1 MIHSWSIEILPSH
14 NSLCIQLAKMAD
26 VCVCEILKHIY
37 HSYYIFVLRKE
48 IVIILDNWVMDK
60 VGTCKL
66 YPGINTYWTIGK
78 WIELEHV
85 NCIQGSTHI
94 VGLG

>member
-1 MIHSWSIEILPSH
+1 
-14 NSLCIQLAKMAD
+14 MAD

-37 HSYYIFVLRKE
+37 HLYYIFVLRKE

-66 YPGINTYWTIGK
+66 YPGINTYCRVRVICMYVCIK
-78 WIELEHV
+78 EFVLEV
-85 NCIQGSTHI
+85 
-94 VGLG
+94 